1 MTHNGDAQSSGG
13 KKMSNTPGKVR
24 TGVDT
29 HGLTP
34 VTLVKE
40 VCLYLRIGK
49 INGLLAPPG
58 RTCGTV
64 MVDAARTTLPVFV
77 PASSS
82 LKSCLEYCS
91 YVHYTH

>member
-1 MTHNGDAQSSGG
+1 MGDNARGQSRGGPYVADTACSGCAFSMASKLLAGAKVPHNGDAQSSGG

-40 VCLYLRIGK
+40 VAQFIRVCRCLK
-49 INGLLAPPG
+49 
-58 RTCGTV
+58 
-64 MVDAARTTLPVFV
+64 
-77 PASSS
+77 
-82 LKSCLEYCS
+82 
-91 YVHYTH
+91 